1 MGFNT
6 IILVDE
12 NQENKA
18 IFMEKLKKQIKISYT
33 KLEVLLQAIVQ
44 TYSEEYREN
53 KQEKL
58 YIFLKELLKN
68 LSSKDEMYLIDV
80 DNLLVK
86 NAIKLAEENENIMII
101 YLRKIEDHER
111 IKTINIQFI
120 EEVENFINEIV
131 KRKGHHG

>member
-1 MGFNT
+1 MRFNT

>member
-1 MGFNT
+1 MRFNT

-33 KLEVLLQAIVQ
+33 KLEVLLQTIVQ

-58 YIFLKELLKN
+58 YTFLKELLKN

>member
-1 MGFNT
+1 MRFNT

-58 YIFLKELLKN
+58 YTFLKELLKN

>member
-1 MGFNT
+1 MRFNT

-18 IFMEKLKKQIKISYT
+18 VFMEKLKKQIKISYT

-101 YLRKIEDHER
+101 YLRKIENHER

-131 KRKGHHG
+131 RRKGHHV

>member
-1 MGFNT
+1 MRFNT

-18 IFMEKLKKQIKISYT
+18 VFMEKLKKQIKISYT

-101 YLRKIEDHER
+101 YLRKIEDQER

>member
-1 MGFNT
+1 MRFNT

-18 IFMEKLKKQIKISYT
+18 VFMEKLKKQIKISYT

-101 YLRKIEDHER
+101 YLRKIENHER
-111 IKTINIQFI
+111 IKN
-120 EEVENFINEIV
+120 N
-131 KRKGHHG
+131 

>member
-1 MGFNT
+1 
-6 IILVDE
+6 
-12 NQENKA
+12 
-18 IFMEKLKKQIKISYT
+18 
-33 KLEVLLQAIVQ
+33 
-44 TYSEEYREN
+44 
-53 KQEKL
+53 
-58 YIFLKELLKN
+58 
-68 LSSKDEMYLIDV
+68 MYLIDV

-101 YLRKIEDHER
+101 YLRKIEGHER

>member
-1 MGFNT
+1 MRFNT

-33 KLEVLLQAIVQ
+33 KLEVLLQAILQ

>member
-1 MGFNT
+1 MRFNT

-111 IKTINIQFI
+111 IKTINIKFI

>member
-1 MGFNT
+1 MRFNT

-18 IFMEKLKKQIKISYT
+18 VFMEKLKKQIKISYT

>member
-1 MGFNT
+1 MRFNT

-18 IFMEKLKKQIKISYT
+18 IFMKKLKKQIKISYT

-58 YIFLKELLKN
+58 YTFLKELLKN